1 MAKLAASFKTISGLV
16 RSDSPLSD
24 EQIFNAA
31 PSVFADA
38 PHTSRSARY
47 AYIPTCDVVNGLRA
61 EGFQPFMACQARSRI
76 EGKADF
82 TKHMLRFRHQSQ
94 INGDTANEI
103 ILVNSHDGTS
113 SYQMLA
119 GCFRFVCHNG
129 LICGSEVE
137 DFRVRHSGDILS
149 NVIEGAYRIVDEFEQ
164 VDSTR
169 DLMQSVI
176 LNDDQQNAFA
186 SAALL
191 LRYDP
196 EENVPIPAH
205 KLNTARRSGD
215 RGADLWHTFNRVQE
229 NIIQGGLRGVN
240 RNGGRMSTR
249 QVTGVSEN
257 VRLNRALWSLGVE
270 MARLAA

>member
-1 MAKLAASFKTISGLV
+1 MAKLAASFKNISGLV

-38 PHTSRSARY
+38 PHNSRSARY
-47 AYIPTCDVVNGLRA
+47 AYIPTCEVVNGLRG

-76 EGKADF
+76 EGKSEF
-82 TKHMLRFRHQSQ
+82 TKHMIRFRHQNQ
-94 INGDTANEI
+94 IIGDTANEI

-129 LICGSEVE
+129 LICGSEIE
-137 DFRVRHSGDILS
+137 DFRIRHSGDVLT
-149 NVIEGAYRIVDEFEQ
+149 NVIEGAYHIVDEFEQ
-164 VDSTR
+164 VDSAKG
-169 DLMQSVI
+169 LMQSVV
-176 LNDDQQNAFA
+176 LSPGQQNAFA
-186 SAALL
+186 NAALQ

-196 EENVPIPAH
+196 AENVPIEAY
-205 KLNTARRSGD
+205 KLNAARRSSD
-215 RGADLWHTFNRVQE
+215 RGDDLWHTLNRVQE
-229 NIIQGGLRGVN
+229 NMIQGGVRGIN

-257 VRLNRALWSLGVE
+257 IRLNRAIWSLGVE
-270 MARLAA
+270 MARLAG

>member
-1 MAKLAASFKTISGLV
+1 MAKLATSFKNISGLV

-24 EQIFNAA
+24 EQIFSAA

-38 PHTSRSARY
+38 PHNSRSARY
-47 AYIPTCDVVNGLRA
+47 AYIPTCEVVNGLRG

-76 EGKADF
+76 EGKSEF
-82 TKHMLRFRHQSQ
+82 TKHMIRFRHQNQ
-94 INGDTANEI
+94 IIGDTANEI

-129 LICGSEVE
+129 LICGSEIE
-137 DFRVRHSGDILS
+137 DFRIRHSGDVLT
-149 NVIEGAYRIVDEFEQ
+149 NVIEGAYHIVDEFEQ
-164 VDSTR
+164 VDSAK
-169 DLMQSVI
+169 DLMQSVV
-176 LNDDQQNAFA
+176 LSPGQQNAFA
-186 SAALL
+186 NAALQ

-196 EENVPIPAH
+196 DENVPIEAY
-205 KLNTARRSGD
+205 KLNAARRSSD
-215 RGADLWHTFNRVQE
+215 RGDDLWHTLNRVQE
-229 NIIQGGLRGVN
+229 NMIQGGVRGIN

-257 VRLNRALWSLGVE
+257 IRLNRALWSLGVE
-270 MARLAA
+270 MARLAG